1 MVWLAALLARSC
13 WGRIIHAADVH
24 RSHSADNNNCVASC
38 VAGQR
43 LSSAGRRTVRDQSRF
58 AARRR
63 GTCSRSGSA
72 VRVKELVGDVRENGS
87 AARGDA
93 ALGDEDEEARQELPE
108 VGTDPGPGE
117 LRQEF
122 GGEVERITWGLPA
135 GSPCGAQTEMEIGR
149 AHV

>member
-1 MVWLAALLARSC
+1 
-13 WGRIIHAADVH
+13 
-24 RSHSADNNNCVASC
+24 
-38 VAGQR
+38 
-43 LSSAGRRTVRDQSRF
+43 
-58 AARRR
+58 
-63 GTCSRSGSA
+63 

-122 GGEVERITWGLPA
+122 GGEVE
-135 GSPCGAQTEMEIGR
+135 
-149 AHV
+149 